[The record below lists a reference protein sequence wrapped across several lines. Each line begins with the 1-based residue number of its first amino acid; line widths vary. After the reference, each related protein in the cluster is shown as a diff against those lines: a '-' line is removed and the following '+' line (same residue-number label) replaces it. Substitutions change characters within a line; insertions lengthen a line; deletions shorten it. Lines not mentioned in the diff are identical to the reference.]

1 MSARLPLRLARLGL
15 IAVVLSGLSAC
26 ALFHPHHRVK
36 ISVAAKSS
44 AASLAKEDVDYAA
57 AVSAIDARDYL
68 AALDDLQEARAHGGS
83 TARVLNAFGVVYDKL
98 GRFDLSAVY
107 YERARKLD
115 PASAIIAQNMAY
127 SARLQAGA
135 DGPAAGSVT
144 AVARAA
150 PPPVD
155 DRPRLVEVSPGVL
168 RLEPHESAAASATG
182 AGR

>member
-1 MSARLPLRLARLGL
+1 MSSRLPLRLARLGL

-36 ISVAAKSS
+36 VSAAAKS
-44 AASLAKEDVDYAA
+44 AAANLPKEDVDYAE
-57 AVSAIDARDYL
+57 AVAAIDARDYL
-68 AALDDLQEARAHGGS
+68 AALDDLQEARADGGD
-83 TARVLNAFGVVYDKL
+83 TARVLNAFGVVYDKI
-98 GRFDLSAVY
+98 GRFDLSAIY

-115 PASAIIAQNMAY
+115 PTSPIITQNMAY

-135 DGPAAGSVT
+135 DAPANSSAT
-144 AVARAA
+144 AMARAA
-150 PPPVD
+150 PPSVD

-168 RLEPHESAAASATG
+168 RLEAPESAAASATG